1 MTAGQGPGTA
11 PRATKGATAPPAPGV
26 PPASLELALAH
37 VLQLGTYVSVALI
50 GVGAVLLLAGGGS
63 PTQGG
68 PPLDLATLP
77 ADLLAL
83 RPAGFLWL
91 GILGVIATPALR
103 VARALLGF
111 ARRGEQRMVGVSVL
125 VLAVIAVGVIVG
137 VMAR

>member
-1 MTAGQGPGTA
+1 MAMEPRPGA
-11 PRATKGATAPPAPGV
+11 MSGRSAPPATGAPA
-26 PPASLELALAH
+26 ASLEVALAH
-37 VLQLGTYVSVALI
+37 VLQLGTYASVALI
-50 GVGAVLLLAGGGS
+50 AIGSILLLAGGGS

-68 PPLDLATLP
+68 PPLDLAALP
-77 ADLLAL
+77 GDLLGL

-91 GILGVIATPALR
+91 GILGVLATPALR

-111 ARRGEQRMVGVSVL
+111 ARRGEQRMVGVSIL

>member
-1 MTAGQGPGTA
+1 MAA
-11 PRATKGATAPPAPGV
+11 PEPPRPAAAS
-26 PPASLELALAH
+26 PASLEVTLAH
-37 VLQLGTYVSVALI
+37 VLQLGTYASVALVAAGSI
-50 GVGAVLLLAGGGS
+50 LLLAGGGS

-77 ADLLAL
+77 SDLAEF
-83 RPAGFLWL
+83 RPGGLLWL
-91 GILGVIATPALR
+91 GILGVLATPALR

-125 VLAVIAVGVIVG
+125 VLAVIAVGVFVG

>member
-1 MTAGQGPGTA
+1 MTSRLA
-11 PRATKGATAPPAPGV
+11 PRESQASSATAT
-26 PPASLELALAH
+26 ASLEVALAH
-37 VLQLGTYVSVALI
+37 VLQVGTYASVALI
-50 GVGAVLLLAGGGS
+50 GVGALLLLAAGGS
-63 PTQGG
+63 PVDGG

-77 ADLLAL
+77 SDLLEL

-91 GILGVIATPALR
+91 GILGVVATPALR

-111 ARRGEQRMVGVSVL
+111 TRRGERRMAVVSML